1 MIRQPPRS
9 TRTDTLF
16 PYPTLFRSFR
26 LWLYPSYVPLI
37 DQLRLDHHV
46 EHVGD
51 RRRIR
56 RHRIGLVELLQPQ
69 HLARAGAELDALD
82 VAVKRPPFAGR
93 LLHAAAVVAELAP
106 LQALVVPQQ
115 WVVAAGGRRAR
126 FQPPRIPR

>member
-69 HLARAGAELDALD
+69 HLALAGAELEALA
-82 VAVKRPPFAGR
+82 VAVKRLPFAGR
-93 LLHAAAVVAELAP
+93 LLPAAVVVADLAHLP
-106 LQALVVPQQ
+106 ALVFRHPRVC
-115 WVVAAGGRRAR
+115 AAHSLRA
-126 FQPPRIPR
+126 

>member
-1 MIRQPPRS
+1 MRH
-9 TRTDTLF
+9 TRVALVTVVQTFALPIHANDG
-16 PYPTLFRSFR
+16 FR

-69 HLARAGAELDALD
+69 HLALAGAELEALD
-82 VAVKRPPFAGR
+82 VAVKRLPFARSEEHTSELQSLMRKSYAVFR
-93 LLHAAAVVAELAP
+93 LKKK
-106 LQALVVPQQ
+106 QT
-115 WVVAAGGRRAR
+115 
-126 FQPPRIPR
+126 I

>member
-1 MIRQPPRS
+1 MRH
-9 TRTDTLF
+9 TRVALVTVVQTFALPIYANDG
-16 PYPTLFRSFR
+16 FR

-69 HLARAGAELDALD
+69 HLALAGAELEALD
-82 VAVKRPPFAGR
+82 VAVKRLPLDRKSTR
-93 LLHAAAVVAELAP
+93 LNSSH
-106 LQALVVPQQ
+106 
-115 WVVAAGGRRAR
+115 
-126 FQPPRIPR
+126 